1 MHARTHSRARARA
14 RTQQHTHTHLL
25 QADAEENLRQ
35 REMHL
40 YCLQTKAIQQYHL
53 RPDQCCDA
61 PTETNNTPLVTMS
74 DTPAAPEPR
83 ALPMPKE
90 VPPAEAAARL
100 AQPAVAAPTPPAVS
114 TPPPSQDDVDVDNLL
129 RQAMSAVPAQVF
141 VFGISWCTSGWMY
154 THTCIHTFM
163 YACVHT
169 HTCIH
174 ANIHIHVHTARAT
187 TADIYT
193 IAVGRIAGIPSVGW
207 WGGVCGWGNAGSP
220 PGAPS
225 ADTGSF
231 RKRDCVAFD
240 GGERRASCQGGG

>member
-1 MHARTHSRARARA
+1 M
-14 RTQQHTHTHLL
+14 
-25 QADAEENLRQ
+25 RQ

-141 VFGISWCTSGWMY
+141 VFW
-154 THTCIHTFM
+154 
-163 YACVHT
+163 
-169 HTCIH
+169 
-174 ANIHIHVHTARAT
+174 N
-187 TADIYT
+187 
-193 IAVGRIAGIPSVGW
+193 
-207 WGGVCGWGNAGSP
+207 
-220 PGAPS
+220 
-225 ADTGSF
+225 
-231 RKRDCVAFD
+231 
-240 GGERRASCQGGG
+240 Q